1 MGKKI
6 TLQQIARIANVSVGT
21 VHKALHNQKGVSP
34 AKQEEIIAL
43 ASSLNYYA
51 SPPSLAPSKECVV
64 AAVFP
69 KPIDSNRYFY
79 QHLWNGIH
87 GKLQELS
94 AFRFQVQDYAFEG
107 GLAQQLK
114 ILQEILD
121 HHLSEIQALIT
132 VIWNEDTC
140 LGLLNQFTDAGV
152 KVFTLCADAPSSKRT
167 STIMTNAYQ
176 SGRLAA
182 EYMSALLPGPGRVI
196 IVGTKRDTTNHAQ
209 IVRGFF
215 EQMLEDNPLLE
226 IIELYGSVNYP
237 EKLYQTLEEFLTRF
251 PGIRGIYANN
261 ARTTA
266 GMCSMLDMR
275 TWEHKPIIVGSE
287 LFEESIAYLK
297 KGILHAII
305 DQNGYQLGYKG
316 ISVIFEHMILK
327 KEVRSRYILTQALYL
342 RNNLPETE
350 GNLDF

>member
-1 MGKKI
+1 MKYMGKKI

-114 ILQEILD
+114 ILR
-121 HHLSEIQALIT
+121 SE
-132 VIWNEDTC
+132 
-140 LGLLNQFTDAGV
+140 
-152 KVFTLCADAPSSKRT
+152 
-167 STIMTNAYQ
+167 
-176 SGRLAA
+176 
-182 EYMSALLPGPGRVI
+182 
-196 IVGTKRDTTNHAQ
+196 
-209 IVRGFF
+209 
-215 EQMLEDNPLLE
+215 
-226 IIELYGSVNYP
+226 
-237 EKLYQTLEEFLTRF
+237 
-251 PGIRGIYANN
+251 
-261 ARTTA
+261 
-266 GMCSMLDMR
+266 
-275 TWEHKPIIVGSE
+275 EHTSE
-287 LFEESIAYLK
+287 LQS
-297 KGILHAII
+297 
-305 DQNGYQLGYKG
+305 Q
-316 ISVIFEHMILK
+316 
-327 KEVRSRYILTQALYL
+327 R
-342 RNNLPETE
+342 
-350 GNLDF
+350 